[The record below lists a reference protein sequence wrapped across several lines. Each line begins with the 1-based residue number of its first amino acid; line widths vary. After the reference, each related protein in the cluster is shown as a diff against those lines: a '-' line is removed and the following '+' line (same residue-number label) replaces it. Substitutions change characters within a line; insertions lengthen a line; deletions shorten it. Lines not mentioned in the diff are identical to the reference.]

1 MNLTKQFIELQR
13 MQREEEARGYEEK
26 RNVED
31 GMFEWWMVELLVI
44 VGLGMI
50 QWARMKKK
58 LQVDRE

>member
-1 MNLTKQFIELQR
+1 

-44 VGLGMI
+44 VGLGMV
-50 QWARMKKK
+50 QWARMKNK
-58 LQVDRE
+58 LQADRE